1 MRAEKRGVAEI
12 GSFGQDWEDV
22 NGQCMTEGRRQPTR
36 TIGHLGDL
44 ANLKIKAEGYSTL
57 TKYASTALL

>member
-1 MRAEKRGVAEI
+1 MRAEKEGGAAEI

-22 NGQCMTEGRRQPTR
+22 NGQCMTEGRRQPTI

-44 ANLKIKAEGYSTL
+44 SNLKLKLRVIPP
-57 TKYASTALL
+57 